1 MTSGCP
7 FKHGGVVAPAAMDEP
22 VLDTGDIQADVLLGV
37 NMKSYLLVVYL
48 DITDA
53 ARAKAWLREEVL
65 PKVTTADAMRAFRE
79 RFREARRAARCPRAP
94 KPVLAARR
102 R

>member
-1 MTSGCP
+1 
-7 FKHGGVVAPAAMDEP
+7 MDEP

-79 RFREARRAARCPRAP
+79 RFREARRARAARARPSRCSR
-94 KPVLAARR
+94 ARR